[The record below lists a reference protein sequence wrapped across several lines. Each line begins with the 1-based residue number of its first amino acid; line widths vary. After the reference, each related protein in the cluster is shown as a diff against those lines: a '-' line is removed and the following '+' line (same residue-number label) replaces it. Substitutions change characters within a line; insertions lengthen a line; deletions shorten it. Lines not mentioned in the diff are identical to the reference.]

1 MRKALC
7 LDIGGTNLRCALIN
21 ENYEIE
27 KVIIKNTLNSTVDV
41 FLNQVSEIISE
52 VGVTDDVVAI
62 SMGVPGQVRWDGFVM
77 ELPNI
82 GIKSIPLAEYI
93 NNKFHKTAYVK
104 NDAVMAALA
113 EGCLGDG
120 KNYDS
125 CFFMTISTGLGG
137 ALVRDGKIVVPSDE
151 IGHTLIKYNDKYY
164 EFEKLNSGRYLVD
177 LCAMNDLYVLSAKEF
192 FELKSKGDEKA
203 LKVYEIWINNLT
215 NLIQFIRHYLDAK
228 ILVLTGGVLK
238 SKEHFLDDLIARN
251 QNIKI
256 STAKFDQTAG
266 LIGAAYYSFNPQ

>member
-52 VGVTDDVVAI
+52 VGVNDDVVAI

-251 QNIKI
+251 PNIKI

>member
-52 VGVTDDVVAI
+52 VGVNEDVVAI

>member
-52 VGVTDDVVAI
+52 VGVNDDVVAI